1 MTENNKKKGLLDS
14 YMKSVALFGPA
25 GIVAKVAYD
34 HYIRSSDV
42 DSDHVVPAAS
52 FERSNN
58 SGVVTP
64 LPPPTKAQLT
74 DMIFTSLLLKA
85 AAVCDGPLT
94 QGEIGNLKEFVDLCR
109 SKFTMPIHFESDHAL
124 FRHDIISFSD
134 LRGYYR
140 AIPNVTQDRKD
151 FWVNLVTEMLCEDHH
166 INDAEN
172 AFLFSLKMFFKG
184 RKIPEIYKI
193 VQQPYESEEIS
204 ISYITIDEVAE
215 KYPFTK
221 ISKVSGEQF
230 YTPHPSG
237 IKELVSFDYLLE
249 QSFAS
254 SKHTELI
261 EVARQAGA
269 KSIQIMS
276 AEKNSQNSAFN
287 VGASGSYSTPAPIKV
302 SASASFSK
310 KGFSEAELKSGISIQ
325 FEGNRSHKDSDWLG
339 RTAQQILRESRWLA
353 YDDELTTF
361 VHNCFGEN
369 RVMHFEL
376 EVDVSDVQQASVSAS
391 IAAECHM
398 AEMAGGSAEANFG
411 KSKEQS
417 KLTHVKY
424 VIDFE

>member
-1 MTENNKKKGLLDS
+1 MNEYSKLLLMGPLIWGIDKHLATNKTSASSRERVSDDHTTS
-14 YMKSVALFGPA
+14 AKSFQYED
-25 GIVAKVAYD
+25 K
-34 HYIRSSDV
+34 S
-42 DSDHVVPAAS
+42 
-52 FERSNN
+52 
-58 SGVVTP
+58 VVTP
-64 LPPPTKAQLT
+64 PRAPNDGELAEI
-74 DMIFTSLLLKA
+74 IFTALLLKA
-85 AAVCDGPLT
+85 AAVCDGGIK
-94 QGEIGNLKEFVDLCR
+94 QGEIHKIKEFTEKCR
-109 SKFTMPIHFESDHAL
+109 KDFSMPIYFEQDHAL
-124 FRHDIISFSD
+124 FRDDVITLSS
-134 LRGYYR
+134 LRHYYR
-140 AIPNVTQDRKD
+140 AIPDITNEKKD
-151 FWVNLVTEMLCEDHH
+151 YWLKLVEAMLREDHQ
-166 INDAEN
+166 INDAEH
-172 AFLFSLKMFFKG
+172 AFLFSLKMFFMG
-184 RKIPEIYKI
+184 RKIPEVYKI

-204 ISYITIDEVAE
+204 IRYITLDEVAE
-215 KYPFTK
+215 KYPHTK
-221 ISKVSGEQF
+221 TNKVSGDLF

-276 AEKNSQNSAFN
+276 AEKNSQNSEFN
-287 VGASGSYSTPAPIKV
+287 AGASGSYSSPAPMKV

-325 FEGNRSHKDSDWLG
+325 FEGNRAHKDSDWLG

-398 AEMAGGSAEANFG
+398 AGMAGGSAEASFG

-417 KLTHVKY
+417 KLTHVKI

>member
-1 MTENNKKKGLLDS
+1 M
-14 YMKSVALFGPA
+14 
-25 GIVAKVAYD
+25 
-34 HYIRSSDV
+34 
-42 DSDHVVPAAS
+42 
-52 FERSNN
+52 
-58 SGVVTP
+58 
-64 LPPPTKAQLT
+64 
-74 DMIFTSLLLKA
+74 
-85 AAVCDGPLT
+85 
-94 QGEIGNLKEFVDLCR
+94 
-109 SKFTMPIHFESDHAL
+109 
-124 FRHDIISFSD
+124 
-134 LRGYYR
+134 LR
-140 AIPNVTQDRKD
+140 
-151 FWVNLVTEMLCEDHH
+151 EDHQ
-166 INDAEN
+166 INDAEY
-172 AFLFSLKMFFKG
+172 AFLFSLKMFFMG
-184 RKIPEIYKI
+184 RKIPEVYKV

-204 ISYITIDEVAE
+204 IRYITIDEVVE
-215 KYPFTK
+215 KYPHTK
-221 ISKVSGEQF
+221 INKVSSEQF

-276 AEKNSQNSAFN
+276 AEKNSQNSEFN
-287 VGASGSYSTPAPIKV
+287 AGASGSYSSPAPMKV

-310 KGFSEAELKSGISIQ
+310 KGFSDAELKSGISIQ
-325 FEGNRSHKDSDWLG
+325 FEGNRAHKDSDWLG

-398 AEMAGGSAEANFG
+398 AGMAGGSAEASFG

-417 KLTHVKY
+417 KLTHVKI